1 MKRVPPPSRLWTAT
15 VPAWRASADPDQRA
29 VLQRWQGLV
38 KPQRHSLP
46 ATGLEEDYL
55 AERGLLDE
63 VKAAS
68 AVRATRLDELMRLYG
83 DAVDQVEGA
92 NPEDL
97 LTLDALGLL
106 LSPRSFNRIK
116 DWRGLATRYDKLAIT
131 YRGGVVLCAI
141 TIWLRQ

>member
-1 MKRVPPPSRLWTAT
+1 M
-15 VPAWRASADPDQRA
+15 
-29 VLQRWQGLV
+29 
-38 KPQRHSLP
+38 
-46 ATGLEEDYL
+46 EEDYL

-106 LSPRSFNRIK
+106 RSPRSFNRIK

-131 YRGGVVLCAI
+131 YRGGAVLRAI
-141 TIWLRQ
+141 TLWLH

>member
-1 MKRVPPPSRLWTAT
+1 
-15 VPAWRASADPDQRA
+15 
-29 VLQRWQGLV
+29 
-38 KPQRHSLP
+38 
-46 ATGLEEDYL
+46 LEEDYL

-68 AVRATRLDELMRLYG
+68 TARATRLDELMRLYG
-83 DAVDQVEGA
+83 DAVDQMEGA

-106 LSPRSFNRIK
+106 VSPRRFNRIK

-131 YRGGVVLCAI
+131 YRGGVVLRAI
-141 TIWLRQ
+141 TLWLH

>member
-1 MKRVPPPSRLWTAT
+1 
-15 VPAWRASADPDQRA
+15 
-29 VLQRWQGLV
+29 
-38 KPQRHSLP
+38 
-46 ATGLEEDYL
+46 
-55 AERGLLDE
+55 
-63 VKAAS
+63 
-68 AVRATRLDELMRLYG
+68 MRLYG

-131 YRGGVVLCAI
+131 YRGGVVLRAI
-141 TIWLRQ
+141 TLWLH

>member
-1 MKRVPPPSRLWTAT
+1 M
-15 VPAWRASADPDQRA
+15 
-29 VLQRWQGLV
+29 
-38 KPQRHSLP
+38 
-46 ATGLEEDYL
+46 EEDYL

-83 DAVDQVEGA
+83 DAVDQVGGA

-97 LTLDALGLL
+97 LTLVASGLL

-131 YRGGVVLCAI
+131 YRGGVVLRAI
-141 TIWLRQ
+141 TLWLH